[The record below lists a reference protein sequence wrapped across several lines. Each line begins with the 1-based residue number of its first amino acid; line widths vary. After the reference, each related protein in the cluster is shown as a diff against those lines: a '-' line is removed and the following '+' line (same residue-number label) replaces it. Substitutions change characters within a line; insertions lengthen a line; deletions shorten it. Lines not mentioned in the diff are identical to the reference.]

1 MGFGY
6 PGRPL
11 VFRDVSLHL
20 PDGSITA
27 VLGPNGSGKTTLVRC
42 AAGLLPVHRGSVH
55 RRTAVGYVPQAR
67 GSSFAYRAFDMV
79 LMGRARHVQ
88 VFRTPGAGDR
98 AAALLAMER
107 VGIAALRDRSF
118 STLSGGEQQ
127 LVLIA
132 RAVAAE
138 TSLLI
143 LDEPSTGLDLK
154 NQVRVLRLLRE
165 LAADGMGLLLSTHEP
180 DHALYL
186 ADTVVL
192 LHPGQ
197 AQVGPAAELLTEVS
211 LSRLYGVRVSVV
223 AYVDSRI
230 GSTDGSTHSSAN
242 DSAPR
247 STIVTHYDDSATVR
261 HGEGTA

>member
-1 MGFGY
+1 MT
-6 PGRPL
+6 L
-11 VFRDVSLHL
+11 QVAA
-20 PDGSITA
+20 GSVTA

-42 AAGLLPVHRGSVH
+42 AAGLLPVQQGSV
-55 RRTAVGYVPQAR
+55 RRREAVGFVPQAR
-67 GSSFAYRAFDMV
+67 GTSFAYRAFDMV

-88 VFRTPGAGDR
+88 LFRSPGAGDR
-98 AAALLAMER
+98 AAALFAMER

-118 STLSGGEQQ
+118 PTLSGGEQQ

-138 TSLLI
+138 TNLLI

-165 LAADGMGLLLSTHEP
+165 LAADGIGMLLSTHDP

-192 LHPGQ
+192 LHPGE
-197 AQVGPAAELLTEVS
+197 AQQGPAAELLTETS
-211 LSRLYGVRVSVV
+211 LSALYGVRVS
-223 AYVDSRI
+223 AVDYL
-230 GSTDGSTHSSAN
+230 
-242 DSAPR
+242 DSGAEATRAAVPAPR
-247 STIVTHYDDSATVR
+247 RTIVTHYDDSPAAR
-261 HGEGTA
+261 HGEGAP